1 MAMQKK
7 DLVDNIGRRTWDLE
21 KYKTGEDDD
30 EDSIYN
36 QTGPTKEK
44 GAVIVR
50 EALQQRNYTVDLTSN
65 VGKFEVVMAGAATS
79 ARGGFYC
86 DACECLLKD
95 SKTYLDHI
103 NGKKHQRK
111 LGMSMRVEKSTLADV
126 KKKLSS
132 LKRKDAEIGEK
143 VGVEERL
150 ALAEQSRR
158 QRKKARKQMQEEEQ
172 EQREDED
179 EDDVGAAV
187 VGGVTVEGEGEETE
201 EDAMAKM
208 MGFGGFAASKHKH

>member
-1 MAMQKK
+1 MSKNNT
-7 DLVDNIGRRTWDLE
+7 VDNIGRRKWNLE
-21 KYKTGEDDD
+21 DYKTGEDDE

-36 QTGPTKEK
+36 ATGPSKEK
-44 GAVIVR
+44 NNVVVVR
-50 EALQQRNYTVDLTSN
+50 EALQQRNYTVDLTSK

-79 ARGGFYC
+79 ARGGYYC

-126 KKKLSS
+126 KKKLTA
-132 LKRKDAEIGEK
+132 LKRKDTDIGERI
-143 VGVEERL
+143 GVEERL

-158 QRKKARKQMQEEEQ
+158 QRKKARKQMQDEEQ
-172 EQREDED
+172 EQQAGEDE
-179 EDDVGAAV
+179 EEVV
-187 VGGVTVEGEGEETE
+187 EVGGTVDEEVEGGEDTE